1 MSRIIFNVAAKC
13 DRAGR
18 AQNQDNY
25 WICPDLSLLNSDSS
39 PKIGND
45 TDIELS
51 EKGTLLVVADGMGGR
66 TAMEKIVVKVDGM
79 QCGMCEAHVNEAVR
93 AAFPVKKVTSSH
105 AKGET
110 VILTEQDIDDAK
122 LKEVI
127 DKTGYEIGT
136 VTREPYEKKGLF
148 SAFRHEK

>member
-1 MSRIIFNVAAKC
+1 MLEYTVII
-13 DRAGR
+13 
-18 AQNQDNY
+18 
-25 WICPDLSLLNSDSS
+25 
-39 PKIGND
+39 
-45 TDIELS
+45 E
-51 EKGTLLVVADGMGGR
+51 
-66 TAMEKIVVKVDGM
+66 GM

-127 DKTGYEIGT
+127 DKTGYEVGT
-136 VTREPYEKKGLF
+136 VTREPYEKKGFF

>member
-1 MSRIIFNVAAKC
+1 
-13 DRAGR
+13 
-18 AQNQDNY
+18 
-25 WICPDLSLLNSDSS
+25 
-39 PKIGND
+39 
-45 TDIELS
+45 
-51 EKGTLLVVADGMGGR
+51 
-66 TAMEKIVVKVDGM
+66 MEKIVVKVDGM

-110 VILTEQDIDDAK
+110 VILTEQDID
-122 LKEVI
+122 
-127 DKTGYEIGT
+127 KTGYEMGT

>member
-1 MSRIIFNVAAKC
+1 MQTEVIRRKNSNGKNCGKSGWHAVRNV
-13 DRAGR
+13 R
-18 AQNQDNY
+18 
-25 WICPDLSLLNSDSS
+25 
-39 PKIGND
+39 
-45 TDIELS
+45 
-51 EKGTLLVVADGMGGR
+51 GT
-66 TAMEKIVVKVDGM
+66 
-79 QCGMCEAHVNEAVR
+79 VR

-127 DKTGYEIGT
+127 DKTGYEMGT

>member
-1 MSRIIFNVAAKC
+1 MQTEVIRRK
-13 DRAGR
+13 
-18 AQNQDNY
+18 
-25 WICPDLSLLNSDSS
+25 NSNG
-39 PKIGND
+39 KN
-45 TDIELS
+45 
-51 EKGTLLVVADGMGGR
+51 
-66 TAMEKIVVKVDGM
+66 
-79 QCGMCEAHVNEAVR
+79 CGKSGWHAEAHVNEAVR

-127 DKTGYEIGT
+127 DKTGYEVGT